1 MWNGLYMYSHKKKH
15 TTTFCREGNFLIISL
30 ASETVNQFHGI
41 SNNKYWHLEKCFP
54 KTIKGRF
61 LQDIQSYTEC
71 TNAVFSPFENR
82 PHTVK
87 QGFPN
92 YGLSSTFLMYF
103 EKFVLRY
110 FSIFCFQFPT
120 KAKYSS
126 KNSLSLIYLVKRFT
140 DIFWYFR
147 TT

>member
-1 MWNGLYMYSHKKKH
+1 MHLKLETRLCEMVFICTRTKKKH

-61 LQDIQSYTEC
+61 FTRHTIIHRVHKCCFFTFRKSTSYRK
-71 TNAVFSPFENR
+71 A
-82 PHTVK
+82 
-87 QGFPN
+87 GFPK
-92 YGLSSTFLMYF
+92 LWTSTFLMYF

-126 KNSLSLIYLVKRFT
+126 KNSVLLS
-140 DIFWYFR
+140 
-147 TT
+147 